1 RAVSM
6 EPKAESLPGLHSERG
21 TTMHKAI
28 HWALVAYVVFVFI
41 QSLFF
46 KFTGSEETEI
56 IFGTIGDWMAG
67 IGGLAALAPAFAEYG
82 GYVVGA
88 AELVASILLLMPKTR
103 FWGALMG
110 IGAISGAI
118 FFHLFTPLGVD
129 RTIDAAGNTDGGVL
143 FFMACGVWISCA
155 VLLFLNRPGA
165 AQTAEAK

>member
-1 RAVSM
+1 MRN
-6 EPKAESLPGLHSERG
+6 
-21 TTMHKAI
+21 TI

-46 KFTGSEETEI
+46 KFAGSEETEI

-67 IGGLAALAPAFAEYG
+67 IGVLSALAPAFTEYG

-103 FWGALMG
+103 FWGALLG

-118 FFHLFTPLGVD
+118 FFHLFTPLGIN
-129 RTIDAAGNTDGGVL
+129 RTIDATGNTDGGVL
-143 FFMACGVWISCA
+143 FFMACGVWVSCA
-155 VLLFLNRPGA
+155 MLLFFNRHGA
-165 AQTAEAK
+165 AQTYVRNGK